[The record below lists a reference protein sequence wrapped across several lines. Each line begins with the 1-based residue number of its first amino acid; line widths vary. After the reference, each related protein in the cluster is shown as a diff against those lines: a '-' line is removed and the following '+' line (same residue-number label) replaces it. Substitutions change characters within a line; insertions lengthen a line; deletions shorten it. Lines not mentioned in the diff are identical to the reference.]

1 MLRLLKKVQL
11 SRYFSTATIPE
22 PERNP
27 AILYTGVSNIKLFIQ
42 NVQTKQIKKNNTETK
57 YRNEFIKIYFLSYKQ
72 FNLNINI

>member
-57 YRNEFIKIYFLSYKQ
+57 YRNEFIEIYFLSYKQ